1 MDYDASQV
9 SARCIW
15 RVFICGLIDADIPRL
30 SFSGIQFDVDCFQ
43 WTYSVQSSSNLFS
56 LSSSVDAFGLEYYL
70 SFGSKTPSST
80 SHVVRNM
87 AEFNALPS
95 NVEDLWIGCFNASEI
110 TTTSFNRFQ
119 SLKSLVIGNSVF
131 WDAAGLELNNL
142 PSLQSIDIGVKSF
155 FWSPSLSL
163 TGWIDWLV

>member
-1 MDYDASQV
+1 M
-9 SARCIW
+9 
-15 RVFICGLIDADIPRL
+15 
-30 SFSGIQFDVDCFQ
+30 
-43 WTYSVQSSSNLFS
+43 YSVQSSSNLFS

-142 PSLQSIDIGVKSF
+142 PSLQSIDIGVMSF